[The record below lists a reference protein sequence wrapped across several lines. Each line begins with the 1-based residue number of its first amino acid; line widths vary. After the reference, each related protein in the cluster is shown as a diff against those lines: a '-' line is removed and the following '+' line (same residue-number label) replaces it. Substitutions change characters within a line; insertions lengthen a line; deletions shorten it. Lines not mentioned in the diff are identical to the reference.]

1 MAGMEV
7 VLAKES
13 DLSLLE
19 NLYARAREK
28 MKESGNPTQWKD
40 SYPPRELLL
49 EDIRKERMYLMWDA
63 GELLGA
69 FVFFTGEE
77 PAYQHIDGKWLTE
90 NREYG
95 VVHRVA
101 ANGKRG
107 FLRRVMEYCSE
118 RARDIRID
126 THEDNAPMRG
136 ALEKLGFAACGV
148 VVVDD
153 GTERIA
159 FEKVLK

>member
-13 DLSLLE
+13 DLALLE
-19 NLYARAREK
+19 GLYARARAK
-28 MKESGNPTQWKD
+28 MKTAGNPTQWKD

-49 EDIRKERMYLMWDA
+49 EDIRKERLYLMRED

-69 FVFFTGEE
+69 FVFFTGTD
-77 PAYQHIDGKWLTE
+77 PAYRHIDGKWLTE

-101 ANGKRG
+101 ANEKRG
-107 FLRRVMEYCSE
+107 FLRRVMDYCSE
-118 RARDIRID
+118 RAKDIRID

-136 ALEKLGFAACGV
+136 ALEKLGFTACGTV
-148 VVVDD
+148 IVDD

-159 FEKVLK
+159 FEKVYA

>member
-13 DLSLLE
+13 DLGLLE
-19 NLYARAREK
+19 GLYARAREK
-28 MKESGNPTQWKD
+28 MRAAGNPSQWKD
-40 SYPPRELLL
+40 SYPPRELLS
-49 EDIRKERMYLMWDA
+49 EDIRKGRLYLMREK

-101 ANGKRG
+101 SNGGRG
-107 FLRRVMEYCSE
+107 FLRKVMDYCFA
-118 RARDIRID
+118 RAGDLRID

-136 ALEKLGFAACGV
+136 ALEKLGFAACGT

-159 FEKVLK
+159 FEKVLL

>member
-13 DLSLLE
+13 DLGLLE
-19 NLYARAREK
+19 GLYARAREK

-69 FVFFTGEE
+69 FVFFVGEE
-77 PAYQHIDGKWLTE
+77 PAYRHIDGRWLTE

-101 ANGKRG
+101 SNGGRG
-107 FLRRVMEYCSE
+107 FLRKVMDYCFA
-118 RARDIRID
+118 RAGDLRID

-136 ALEKLGFAACGV
+136 ALEKLGFAACGT

-153 GTERIA
+153 GTERIGY
-159 FEKVLK
+159 EKVLL